1 MDTIVP
7 DPGKSGS
14 SGLTECFIPG
24 AHGTD
29 ASTSLSSRRIPTGA
43 SSLRKESIENSNRFE
58 IAAGEA
64 GTGFVHEDE
73 STDRVSASIGPR
85 VRLAV
90 AARRVT
96 ATAVPAGMTIIRLP
110 RRGFMATAWIS
121 SKKSRIEWKRHYG
134 PAGGPFVG
142 ETSSQPSSCK
152 ASQAHFMS
160 ISLWRMNPFGRSFS
174 NDSGVSRK
182 RTTNIP
188 ETFQAIRG

>member
-1 MDTIVP
+1 MVDSSAGTR
-7 DPGKSGS
+7 SGS
-14 SGLTECFIPG
+14 RPCPPWRGVDSATRREVACAF
-24 AHGTD
+24 A
-29 ASTSLSSRRIPTGA
+29 SRRTCNLSEITTGSKGCA
-43 SSLRKESIENSNRFE
+43 SQPQMLAEASETTGKIQGGGRRFDDGFTIRNGGAGFAGVFADFSGNRHR
-58 IAAGEA
+58 I
-64 GTGFVHEDE
+64 
-73 STDRVSASIGPR
+73 
-85 VRLAV
+85 
-90 AARRVT
+90 ARRSVRPS
-96 ATAVPAGMTIIRLP
+96 A
-110 RRGFMATAWIS
+110 RRGAGS
-121 SKKSRIEWKRHYG
+121 EWKRHYG